1 MASRIVNGKIV
12 HGGSGRDSSSGNS
25 TSTSMWD
32 GEMNIFGI
40 KASKKFTL
48 LGCFALLFL
57 FGFKGLVLAGIA
69 GWLYSRYGGG
79 GSGGYGNNP
88 PTITNASSVYS
99 AVENQTA
106 AFTVTASDT
115 DGDSLTY
122 SVSAGIDANMFDI
135 NSSGNVTFNAAPDF
149 ENPGDS
155 NADNIY
161 QLTITVSDGTASDS
175 MAFEVTVTNDTS
187 DDPVTSNYDGV
198 LIRDG
203 YIQSATVCIPVTD
216 SDGDATCEGATYTTA
231 TSSDGSFSLEVDDNV
246 PSTVEIIAEDGFN
259 PVTNDGDAF
268 IMAIVDP
275 TIDQNFVISPLS
287 STLYLDN
294 RFTFTSLKEKLGVDS
309 NFMIRFDDPY
319 QSVNDS
325 ASNKAALVNTQ
336 LLMMYESLSVL
347 QSMSGAVNL
356 TAVETIN
363 DAIFNRDA
371 STETSLG
378 DTTLVRDVLLNLDL
392 PNYTVTNAQLENLS
406 GSFSSFLQKVYVDS
420 DNEQAYFSMTAR
432 DYVTP
437 LLKGI
442 LDETVDSTEIDQI
455 IFDTLQWVS
464 DKSSRTNLIDV
475 ENFRTTTYTVGNS
488 GSAYYTVDGINA
500 DSTAL
505 IIYARVGDTIVFEP
519 TANSVFSAHPFEIS
533 TTANDTSGSSNIGMS
548 EGWDQ
553 NSHTLTVTNS
563 TPTTLYPHCGVHT
576 GMYTNGRIEIVTT
589 FDQSLIDITSASS
602 GLEVSGTVSVGP
614 FKGASGNTHT
624 VYLKAADAGSDYHE
638 HQFHEL
644 PGLTFYMPADQGYHG
659 ATNSSGQTKF
669 KTKSH
674 Y

>member
-1 MASRIVNGKIV
+1 MYRSFFKNILIIVGAISIAACGGGGGG
-12 HGGSGRDSSSGNS
+12 GGSD
-25 TSTSMWD
+25 
-32 GEMNIFGI
+32 
-40 KASKKFTL
+40 
-48 LGCFALLFL
+48 
-57 FGFKGLVLAGIA
+57 
-69 GWLYSRYGGG
+69 YGGG
-79 GSGGYGNNP
+79 GGDYGSSNTAP
-88 PTITNASSVYS
+88 VFTNGTTSYS

-106 AFTVTASDT
+106 AFTATASDA
-115 DGDSLTY
+115 DGDSLTFTI
-122 SVSAGIDANMFDI
+122 SSGSDANIFSI
-135 NSSGNVTFNAAPDF
+135 GTSSGVVTFVAAPDF
-149 ENPGDS
+149 EIPGDA
-155 NADNIY
+155 NADNVY
-161 QLTITVSDGTASDS
+161 ELTVRVSDGTAAATQ
-175 MAFEVTVTNDTS
+175 AFTVTVTNDTS

-203 YIQSATVCIPVTD
+203 YIQSATVCIPVTE
-216 SDGDATCEGATYTTA
+216 SDGGETCVGATYTTTTA
-231 TSSDGSFSLEVDDNV
+231 TDGSFSLQVDDGV
-246 PSTVEIIAEDGFN
+246 SGKLRAEDGFN
-259 PVTNDGDAF
+259 AVTNDEDAFVMTIEDPVTN
-268 IMAIVDP
+268 
-275 TIDQNFVISPLS
+275 QNFVISPLS
-287 STLYLDN
+287 TLLDIDS
-294 RFTFTSLKEKLGVDS
+294 RFSFESLKEKLGVDP

-319 QSVNDS
+319 LSVSDA

-336 LLMMYESLSVL
+336 LLIMYESCSVL
-347 QSMSGAVNL
+347 QELSGLTGDATCISTVNDG
-356 TAVETIN
+356 IY
-363 DAIFNRDA
+363 NRAAAD
-371 STETSLG
+371 ETSLG
-378 DTTLVRDVLLNLDL
+378 DTTLVRDILLNIDL
-392 PNYTVTNAQLENLS
+392 PNYTVTNTQLENLS
-406 GSFSSFLQKVYVDS
+406 GSLSSFLQKVYVDS
-420 DNEQAYFSMTAR
+420 NNEQAYFAMTAR

-442 LDETVDSTEIDQI
+442 LDDTVDSSEIDQI
-455 IFDTLQWVS
+455 IFNTLDWITE
-464 DKSSRTNLIDV
+464 KSSRTGLTDV

-505 IIYARVGDTIVFEP
+505 VIYARVGDKIVFEP

-533 TTANDTSGSSNIGMS
+533 TTANDTNGSNNIGS
-548 EGWDQ
+548 PEGWDQ
-553 NSHTLTVTNS
+553 SSHTLTVTDS

-589 FDQSLIDITSASS
+589 YDQSLIDVESASG

-624 VYLKAADAGSDYHE
+624 VYLRAADAGSDYHE

>member
-1 MASRIVNGKIV
+1 MYRSFFKNILIIVGAISIAACGGGGGG
-12 HGGSGRDSSSGNS
+12 GGSD
-25 TSTSMWD
+25 
-32 GEMNIFGI
+32 
-40 KASKKFTL
+40 
-48 LGCFALLFL
+48 
-57 FGFKGLVLAGIA
+57 
-69 GWLYSRYGGG
+69 YGGG
-79 GSGGYGNNP
+79 GGDYGSSNTAP
-88 PTITNASSVYS
+88 VFTNGTTSYS

-106 AFTVTASDT
+106 AFTATASDA
-115 DGDSLTY
+115 DGDSLTFTI
-122 SVSAGIDANMFDI
+122 SSGSDANIFSI
-135 NSSGNVTFNAAPDF
+135 GTSSGVVTFVAAPDF
-149 ENPGDS
+149 EIPGDA
-155 NADNIY
+155 NADNVY
-161 QLTITVSDGTASDS
+161 ELTVRVSDGTAAATQ
-175 MAFEVTVTNDTS
+175 AFTVTVTNDTS

-216 SDGDATCEGATYTTA
+216 SDGSETCVGATYTTTTA
-231 TSSDGSFSLEVDDNV
+231 TDGSFSLQVDDGV
-246 PSTVEIIAEDGFN
+246 SGKLRAEDGFN
-259 PVTNDGDAF
+259 AVTNDEDAFVMTIEDPVTN
-268 IMAIVDP
+268 
-275 TIDQNFVISPLS
+275 QNFVISPLS
-287 STLYLDN
+287 TLLDIDS
-294 RFTFTSLKEKLGVDS
+294 RFSFESLKEKLGVDP

-319 QSVNDS
+319 LSVSDA

-336 LLMMYESLSVL
+336 LLIMYESCSVL
-347 QSMSGAVNL
+347 QELSGLTGDATCISTVNDG
-356 TAVETIN
+356 IY
-363 DAIFNRDA
+363 NRAAAD
-371 STETSLG
+371 ETSLG
-378 DTTLVRDVLLNLDL
+378 DTTLVRDILLNIDL
-392 PNYTVTNAQLENLS
+392 PNYTVTNTQLENLS
-406 GSFSSFLQKVYVDS
+406 GSLSSFLQKVYVDS
-420 DNEQAYFSMTAR
+420 NNEQAYFAMTAR

-442 LDETVDSTEIDQI
+442 LDDTVDSSEIDQI
-455 IFDTLQWVS
+455 IFNTLDWITE
-464 DKSSRTNLIDV
+464 KSSRTGLTDV

-505 IIYARVGDTIVFEP
+505 VIYARVGDKIVFEP

-533 TTANDTSGSSNIGMS
+533 TTANDTNGSNNIGS
-548 EGWDQ
+548 PEGWDQ
-553 NSHTLTVTNS
+553 SSHTLTVTDS

-589 FDQSLIDITSASS
+589 YDQSLIDITSASG

-624 VYLKAADAGSDYHE
+624 VYLRAADAGSDYHE